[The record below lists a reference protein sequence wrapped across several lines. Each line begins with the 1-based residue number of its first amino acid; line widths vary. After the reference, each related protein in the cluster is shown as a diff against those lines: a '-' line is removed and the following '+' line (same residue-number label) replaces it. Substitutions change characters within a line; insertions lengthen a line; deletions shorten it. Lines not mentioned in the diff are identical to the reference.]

1 MTEGAVRPIHW
12 LLLSL
17 SLLFQ
22 TFAVVLGKTAALRM
36 GTPTVTAFVTNR
48 WYLAGLA
55 CLGLQAFCW
64 QLVLRRM
71 RLSVAYLATSVS
83 YLLILAASRFV
94 FAEPINRFNLIGSVV
109 IVVGVWLVVNE
120 RRA

>member
-1 MTEGAVRPIHW
+1 VTHGAVRPIHW
-12 LLLSL
+12 LLLAL

-22 TFAVVLGKTAALRM
+22 TSAVILGKTAALAM
-36 GTPTVTAFVTNR
+36 GKPTVTAFLTNR

-71 RLSVAYLATSVS
+71 SLSVAYLATSLS
-83 YLLILAASRFV
+83 YLLILAASRFIFV
-94 FAEPINRFNLIGSVV
+94 EPITRFNVIGSVV

-120 RRA
+120 RRP